1 MWREFLREL
10 AAPLDGDDAI
20 ACEVVV
26 EAQRSKFG
34 RGFDAV
40 EVHVDK
46 RKAASVVF
54 VDEGECG
61 AGDLARVA
69 AECLCEALDEA
80 GFACAHGAFE
90 AQDGVRSEAGGEIL
104 RGLAGVLLGR
114 AEAFPAREGFFD
126 LRVCHEGWNLVRSFA
141 G

>member
-1 MWREFLREL
+1 MRREFLREL

-26 EAQRSKFG
+26 EAKWSEVG
-34 RGFDAV
+34 GGLDAV
-40 EVHVDK
+40 EVHVHK
-46 RKAASVVF
+46 GQAASVVF

-61 AGDLARVA
+61 AGDLARIA
-69 AECLCEALDEA
+69 AECLCEAFDEA
-80 GFACAHGAFE
+80 GFTCAHATFK
-90 AQDGVRSEAGGEIL
+90 AQDGVRSEAGGEIVRDL
-104 RGLAGVLLGR
+104 VGVLLGR

-141 G
+141 R

>member
-26 EAQRSKFG
+26 EAERSEVG
-34 RGFDAV
+34 RGLDAV
-40 EVHVDK
+40 EIHVDK
-46 RKAASVVF
+46 GQAASVVF
-54 VDEGECG
+54 VDEGEGG

-69 AECLCEALDEA
+69 AECLCEAFDEA
-80 GFACAHGAFE
+80 GFACAHGAFK
-90 AQDGVRSEAGGEIL
+90 AQDGVRSEADSEIL
-104 RGLAGVLLGR
+104 RGLAGVLLGC
-114 AEAFPAREGFFD
+114 AKAFPAREGFFD

>member
-1 MWREFLREL
+1 MRREFLREL

-26 EAQRSKFG
+26 EAQWSKIG
-34 RGFDAV
+34 GGFDAV

-46 RKAASVVF
+46 GQVASVVF
-54 VDEGECG
+54 MDEGECG
-61 AGDLARVA
+61 AGYLARVA
-69 AECLCEALDEA
+69 AECLCEAFDEA

-90 AQDGVRSEAGGEIL
+90 AHDGVRSEAGGEIL
-104 RGLAGVLLGR
+104 RGLAGVLLCR
-114 AEAFPAREGFFD
+114 AKAFPAREGFFD
-126 LRVCHEGWNLVRSFA
+126 LRVCHEGGNLVRSFA